1 MYGMKKL
8 NERNLLK
15 KVERKYSLRDI
26 SKWLE
31 YGFNIGVIKKSSEK
45 EDVEMIMKWIDKLKD
60 SDFNVQKL
68 SSMYRKDFN
77 VLELKR
83 KLNLNKKKFVK
94 DLNDIFYVLNIDSKN
109 NYLSE
114 FEGLMDNMIN
124 CGIQLEKVREEMEN
138 LDKEFEGL
146 KKSIVFKEN
155 IDLREKLMG
164 FGNRKNEILDGLYNS
179 GFIGNEEWEKL
190 KEYFWN
196 NRYRKVYSD

>member
-1 MYGMKKL
+1 
-8 NERNLLK
+8 
-15 KVERKYSLRDI
+15 
-26 SKWLE
+26 
-31 YGFNIGVIKKSSEK
+31 
-45 EDVEMIMKWIDKLKD
+45 
-60 SDFNVQKL
+60 
-68 SSMYRKDFN
+68 MYRKDFN

-179 GFIGNEEWEKL
+179 GFIGNEEWEQL